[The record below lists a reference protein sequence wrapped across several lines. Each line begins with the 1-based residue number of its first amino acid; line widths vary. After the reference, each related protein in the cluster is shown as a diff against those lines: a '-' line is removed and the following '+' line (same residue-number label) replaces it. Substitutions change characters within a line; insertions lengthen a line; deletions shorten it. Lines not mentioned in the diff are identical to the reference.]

1 MSDDLELLPPNA
13 LDLEFQGSIGR
24 FVISARQGG
33 EASPEVVY
41 LQTHVGF
48 ERSASGGD
56 KLLKHL
62 APVREVFDFSRLSFS
77 EIMQR
82 DIDDARVSTEMIPYL
97 LDPESRGLVKFFP
110 PIVVVALPVNDGEP
124 LEFYPTVSKYD
135 VPTAQERRKT
145 RQIRSGEIGEQS
157 FQFEYPLLDSRELL
171 FDQAKLKLNSDRIR
185 LVIIDG
191 QHRAMAL
198 LALHRNLNDDWDN
211 QSRTVFKSYY
221 AEWTKERIRQRNLSG
236 LQLPVVICT
245 FPTLDRAGVGGLDV
259 VKACR
264 SLFLT
269 LNKTARVVSS
279 SRNILLDDRD
289 LISHFLR
296 GVLEQVK
303 ARNIHA
309 MSTLRIC
316 NVELDQYRDRVAL
329 ETAVACTGV
338 NHVYYMIEHL
348 MFAAVGDVRGIGAR
362 SGKFHKRQLVEE
374 TLLLRLDGEAC
385 LGTQSAQAL
394 GRHSFAMDA
403 ADKLYEQFNARYG
416 QYILQVYDNFYPM
429 ECHNRATMDISTDVS
444 AHGDRQVR
452 AILFEGQGIE
462 RTFKEYLAHMLGKE
476 RLAADAGGAL
486 APEVDA
492 ALASLRSTQS
502 SAEEF
507 RRKLYELRAKKFVA
521 SVTDQ
526 AKLKDSRGG
535 YGAVAKRLN
544 RTFDD
549 VFFTQAFQSA
559 LVCGFFQVYESAVQS
574 SEGLPPDRDTAF
586 TDYLNR
592 LNEFFK
598 PTTAVRCR
606 DLLSVFDLDLEGE
619 RVDEWKVSGAECSF
633 RQVVARGEMKPDEWP
648 KYRYLLLELWSSAAG
663 EVKAARD
670 KELLTCRVQVFSAL
684 YKRNMDEKCS
694 ELSKKID
701 DLSPVEVGAVASRT
715 FSAIN
720 GLLSNLGVPQ
730 ADRWSKEDYLG
741 KMRLPSPVESVP
753 EGEA

>member
-1 MSDDLELLPPNA
+1 MSDDLELLPPSA

-24 FVISARQGG
+24 FVLSASQGG
-33 EASPEVVY
+33 DASPEVVY
-41 LQTHVGF
+41 LQTHLGF
-48 ERSASGGD
+48 ERSASGGE

-62 APVREVFDFSRLSFS
+62 APVREVFDFSRLSFG

-110 PIVVVALPVNDGEP
+110 PIVVVALPVKDGEP
-124 LEFYPTVSKYD
+124 LEFYPTVSRCD
-135 VPTAQERRKT
+135 LPTGQERRKT
-145 RQIRSGEIGEQS
+145 RQIRSGEIGDQS

-211 QSRTVFKSYY
+211 QSRAAFKSYY

-245 FPTLDRAGVGGLDV
+245 FPTLDKAGVGGLDV
-259 VKACR
+259 VRACR

-269 LNKTARVVSS
+269 LNKTARAVSS

-296 GVLEQVK
+296 GLLEQVK

-309 MSTLRIC
+309 MSTLRIW

-329 ETAVACTGV
+329 ETAVACTGIS
-338 NHVYYMIEHL
+338 HVYYMIEHL
-348 MFAAVGDVRGIGAR
+348 MFAGVHDVQGVGAR
-362 SGKFHKRQLVEE
+362 SGKFHKRQLVEQS
-374 TLLLRLDGEAC
+374 LLLRLDGEAC
-385 LGTQSAQAL
+385 LGGQAAEAL
-394 GRHSFAMDA
+394 GRHSFTMDA
-403 ADKLYEQFNARYG
+403 ADKLYEQFRARYG
-416 QYILQVYDNFYPM
+416 ECILRVYDDLYPM
-429 ECHNRATMDISTDVS
+429 ECHNRATMDVFADVS

-462 RTFKEYLAHMLGKE
+462 RTFREYLAHMVGKE
-476 RLAADAGGAL
+476 RLAKDKGGVL
-486 APEVDA
+486 APEVDS
-492 ALASLRSTQS
+492 ALASLRSTQRS
-502 SAEEF
+502 VDEF
-507 RRKLYELRAKKFVA
+507 RRKLYELRAEKFVA
-521 SVTDQ
+521 SVADK
-526 AKLKDSRGG
+526 AKLRDSQGG
-535 YGAVAKRLN
+535 YGTVAKRLN
-544 RTFDD
+544 PIFDD
-549 VFFTQAFQSA
+549 VFFTVAFQSA
-559 LVCGFFQVYESAVQS
+559 LVCGFFQVYESAVQTAGS
-574 SEGLPPDRDTAF
+574 VAPARGTAF

-592 LNEFFK
+592 INEFFK

-606 DLLSVFDLDLEGE
+606 DLISVFDSDLEGD
-619 RVDEWKVSGAECSF
+619 RADEWTASGAECSF

-648 KYRYLLLELWSSAAG
+648 KYRYLLLELWSSAEGAIRI
-663 EVKAARD
+663 ARD
-670 KELLTCRVQVFSAL
+670 KELETCRLQVFSSL
-684 YKRNMDEKCS
+684 YKRNRDEKCS

-701 DLSPVEVGAVASRT
+701 DLSPSEVGAVATRT
-715 FSAIN
+715 FAAID
-720 GLLSNLGVPQ
+720 GLLSNLGVPRS
-730 ADRWSKEDYLG
+730 DRWSKEQYLARMQA
-741 KMRLPSPVESVP
+741 KAPVESAA
-753 EGEA
+753 EGEV